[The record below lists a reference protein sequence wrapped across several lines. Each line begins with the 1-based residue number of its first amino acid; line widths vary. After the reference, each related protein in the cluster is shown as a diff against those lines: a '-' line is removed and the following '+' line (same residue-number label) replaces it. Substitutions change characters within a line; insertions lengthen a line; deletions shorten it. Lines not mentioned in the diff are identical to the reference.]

1 MALGNANSSAQS
13 RGKNK
18 AVKVRRA
25 KEVVTARGYTS
36 FTSSTVQSKNAC
48 SYSGAVNQTYYHNG
62 SSSLPRV
69 NDKVYSRPRASD
81 RYSLNTGHYKVD
93 AGGGR
98 YKNVNVNSSGVVT
111 RVDNC

>member
-1 MALGNANSSAQS
+1 MSLGSANTSSQARS
-13 RGKNK
+13 KNK
-18 AVKVRRA
+18 PVKVRRH
-25 KEVVTARGYTS
+25 KEVVAARSYNS
-36 FTSSTVQSKNAC
+36 FTSSTVQSKSAC

-69 NDKVYSRPRASD
+69 NDKVYSRPRAND
-81 RYSLNTGHYKVD
+81 RYLLGAGHYKVD
-93 AGGGR
+93 GGGGR

>member
-1 MALGNANSSAQS
+1 MALGNGNTSAQA

-18 AVKVRRA
+18 SVMVRRR
-25 KEVVTARGYTS
+25 KEVVAAKAYNS

-69 NDKVYSRPRASD
+69 NDKVYSRPRVND
-81 RYSLNTGHYKVD
+81 RYLLGAGHYKID
-93 AGGGR
+93 GGGGR